1 MSKSSQLLE
10 LIEEIKDKISDMEYK
25 SILDLLMELNSKEKI
40 ADDITIEEN
49 ENQEEYVD
57 INDFYRCLINSL
69 FIMSQN
75 IENEGNVIIFKECIC
90 CKRNLEVSEENFR
103 RKRDNTFNKTC
114 SECLDNRNRNR
125 NRTRR

>member
-25 SILDLLMELNSKEKI
+25 SILDLIMELNSKEKI
-40 ADDITIEEN
+40 ADDIIREED
-49 ENQEEYVD
+49 ENQEEFID
-57 INDFYRCLINSL
+57 INDFYRCLLSSF

-75 IENEGNVIIFKECIC
+75 IENETNLIIFKECIC
-90 CKRNLEVSEENFR
+90 CKRNLEVSEQNFR

-114 SECLDNRNRNR
+114 SECLDNRNRS
-125 NRTRR
+125 RTRR